1 MPNRAKCTPIFL
13 GGRPMAT
20 VHRLDCVSQVC
31 LTVLDRGR
39 NCCALGRTIEHRRP
53 GALVWAAIA
62 MRIIVAAHMPANAAP
77 ARPFATF
84 ALLEHRARVHVCGR
98 ILARKIWYR

>member
-1 MPNRAKCTPIFL
+1 
-13 GGRPMAT
+13 MAA
-20 VHRLDCVSQVC
+20 VHRLDGVAQVG
-31 LTVLDRGR
+31 LAMLYRGR
-39 NCCALGRTIEHRRP
+39 NGCALGRAIEHRRP
-53 GALVWAAIA
+53 GTLVWEGIA

-84 ALLEHRARVHVCGR
+84 ALLEHRTRVHVHDR